1 MKKYLILFLVVTSSN
16 LFTQEVTQ
24 KFNLP
29 NLLSEN
35 SGLIYFDG
43 KIITHNDSG
52 DKPNLYE
59 LDVLTG
65 KILRKITIIN
75 ASNID
80 WEDIAQD
87 ANYIYVSDSGNNR
100 GNRTNLKIYKISKK
114 DYLMS
119 NSISAEVINYKYS
132 DQKDFRHSSKNNFD
146 AEALVSYYDHLL
158 IFSKN
163 RGNQKTK
170 IYKISKNVGTH
181 TAKKINTIDINGQV
195 TGATYNHKENSIV
208 LCGYSSSLSP
218 FLIFLDNF
226 DIKSKS
232 FVKVDVSDYVGAM
245 SQIEGISYS
254 INDEILLSRERFRK
268 KIGGF
273 SIDIPSTVFVFNKE
287 ELTFSQ
293 RIINKSIEDFSN
305 NTSFNSD
312 FQILKVTDEL
322 GKRVFKKIDTITPK
336 SILNL
341 PNGNYYIKVKTGF
354 FIANQKYTK
363 Q

>member
-16 LFTQEVTQ
+16 LFAQEITQ
-24 KFNLP
+24 KFNFSDQ
-29 NLLSEN
+29 LSEN

-52 DKPNLYE
+52 GKPVLYE
-59 LDVLTG
+59 LDALTG
-65 KILRKITIIN
+65 EVLRIITLTN
-75 ASNID
+75 TLNID
-80 WEDIAQD
+80 WEDITQD
-87 ANYIYVSDSGNNR
+87 ANYIYISDSGNNM
-100 GNRTNLKIYKISKK
+100 GNRTNLKIYKVSKK
-114 DYLMS
+114 DYLSSS
-119 NSISAEVINYKYS
+119 NITAQIINYSYS
-132 DQKDFRHSSKNNFD
+132 DQKDFRYSSKNNFD

-170 IYKISKNVGTH
+170 IYKIPKKVGTH
-181 TAKKINTIDINGQV
+181 TAEKINTININGQV
-195 TGATYNHKENSIV
+195 TGATYNHKANSII

-254 INDEILLSRERFRK
+254 INDEILISRERFRK

-293 RIINKSIEDFSN
+293 RIINKSIKDFSN
-305 NTSFNSD
+305 NTSFNPD

-322 GKRVFKKIDTITPK
+322 GKRIFKKIDTITPK

-341 PNGNYYIKVKTGF
+341 PSGNYYIKVKTGF